1 MNRIGIVI
9 PTLDAGAQFPKLL
22 EQLMRQSCQVERCLV
37 VDSSSEDGTREAALS
52 HGCEVLS
59 IARREFNHGRTRQQ
73 AFVYL
78 QDSVDILVYIT
89 QDILFAADDS
99 LERLVKALENQ
110 ADAGAAYGRQLPYPG
125 ASQEARLQREFN
137 YPPQRRVKSMA
148 DREALGIKTAFLS
161 DSFAAYRCDALAD
174 VGGFPDVPAC
184 EDMYVG
190 AKLLQA
196 GYTIVYAAEAQ
207 VYHSHEYGLQ
217 ENFHRYYVTGVF
229 HKQQSWIRQVF
240 GGSEGE
246 GLRLLRY
253 QLREARRL
261 GGWLT
266 AVGLL
271 WDNGIRYA
279 AYCLGKWF
287 G

>member
-9 PTLDAGAQFPKLL
+9 PTLDAGEQFPKLL

-37 VDSSSEDGTREAALS
+37 VDSSSEDGTREAAVA

-59 IARREFNHGRTRQQ
+59 IDRREFNHGRTRQQ
-73 AFVYL
+73 AFIYL

-89 QDILFAADDS
+89 QDILFASDDS
-99 LERLVKALENQ
+99 LERLVQALENQ
-110 ADAGAAYGRQLPYPG
+110 ADAGAAYGRQLPHSG
-125 ASQEARLQREFN
+125 ASLEARLQREFN

-148 DREALGIKTAFLS
+148 DCEVLGIKTAFLS
-161 DSFAAYRCDALAD
+161 DSFAAYRCDALVA

-196 GYTIVYAAEAQ
+196 GYTLVYAAEAQ
-207 VYHSHEYGLQ
+207 VYHSHEYGLW
-217 ENFHRYYVTGVF
+217 ENFYRYYITGGF

-240 GGSEGE
+240 GGSERE
-246 GLRLLRY
+246 GMRLLRY
-253 QLREARRL
+253 QIRAARKM
-261 GGWLT
+261 GGWPTVASLI
-266 AVGLL
+266 GE
-271 WDNGIRYA
+271 NCIRYA
-279 AYCLGKWF
+279 AYCLGRIF

>member
-9 PTLDAGAQFPKLL
+9 PTLDAGEQFPKLL

-37 VDSSSEDGTREAALS
+37 VDSSSEDGTREAAVA

-59 IARREFNHGRTRQQ
+59 IDRREFNHGRTRQQ
-73 AFVYL
+73 AFIYL

-89 QDILFAADDS
+89 QDILFASDDS
-99 LERLVKALENQ
+99 LERLVQALENQ
-110 ADAGAAYGRQLPYPG
+110 ADAGAAYGRQLPHSG
-125 ASQEARLQREFN
+125 ASLEARLQREFN

-148 DREALGIKTAFLS
+148 DCEVLGIKTAFLS
-161 DSFAAYRCDALAD
+161 DSFAAYRCDALVA

-196 GYTIVYAAEAQ
+196 GYTLVYAAEAQ
-207 VYHSHEYGLQ
+207 VYHSHEYGLW
-217 ENFHRYYVTGVF
+217 ENFHRYYLTGAF
-229 HKQQSWIRQVF
+229 QRQQAWIGRLF
-240 GGSEGE
+240 GKSEGE
-246 GLRLLRY
+246 GIRLLRY
-253 QLREARRL
+253 QFFTAWREQGCWVACQILRDICVRYMAYRL
-261 GGWLT
+261 GKL
-266 AVGLL
+266 
-271 WDNGIRYA
+271 
-279 AYCLGKWF
+279 F